1 MLDTLT
7 HFLSPLPNDTLSLF
21 SLRGKIAVV
30 VGGEGLLGKI
40 IIETIGNLG
49 GKVISLD
56 RKVGANY
63 VRDFRDYNK
72 CQEIAGN
79 ISRCDILVNAAIG
92 NQKVVTFPMS
102 CWKDDLENGLTVA
115 ANCITAFTVHLREAK
130 GVVLNIG
137 SDLSLVAPRP
147 DRYGELFKPVSYS
160 VVKHGIVGL
169 TKYYAAFWGRDGVR
183 VNCLCPGGI
192 DQGQKIPDCPMGRL
206 ARPEEMK
213 GPVAFLISAASSYM
227 TGAVVSVDGGSTV
240 W

>member
-1 MLDTLT
+1 MHGSGYIPKTTVLEKFVL
-7 HFLSPLPNDTLSLF
+7 H
-21 SLRGKIAVV
+21 GKTAVV

-40 IIETIGNLG
+40 ICQTIAELSGNP
-49 GKVISLD
+49 ISVDLM
-56 RKVGANY
+56 VGANY
-63 VRDFRDYNK
+63 IANMSDYNRA
-72 CQEIAGN
+72 QEIAGY
-79 ISRCDILVNAAIG
+79 ISKCDILINTAIG
-92 NQKVVTFPMS
+92 NQKSVTFPMS
-102 CWKDDLENGLTVA
+102 CWKDDLENGLTIA

-169 TKYYAAFWGRDGVR
+169 TKYYAALWGRDGVR

-206 ARPEEMK
+206 AKPEEMK

-227 TGAVVSVDGGSTV
+227 TGAVLSVDGGSTV